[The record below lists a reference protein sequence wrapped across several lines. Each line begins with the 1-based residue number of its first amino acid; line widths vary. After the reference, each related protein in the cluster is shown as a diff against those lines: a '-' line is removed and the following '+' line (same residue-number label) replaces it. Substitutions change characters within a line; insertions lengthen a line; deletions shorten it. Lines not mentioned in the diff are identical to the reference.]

1 MHEKKHMRNLPGIN
15 GKNNVKVEENNVY
28 IHLYNGKR
36 CIVTGSISFTVSGKT
51 DMTGKKAE
59 NNV

>member
-1 MHEKKHMRNLPGIN
+1 MRNLPGIN
-15 GKNNVKVEENNVY
+15 GKNNVKVEENNVHM
-28 IHLYNGKR
+28 HLYNGKR
-36 CIVTGSISFTVSGKT
+36 CIVTGSISFIVSDET

>member
-1 MHEKKHMRNLPGIN
+1 MRNLPGIN